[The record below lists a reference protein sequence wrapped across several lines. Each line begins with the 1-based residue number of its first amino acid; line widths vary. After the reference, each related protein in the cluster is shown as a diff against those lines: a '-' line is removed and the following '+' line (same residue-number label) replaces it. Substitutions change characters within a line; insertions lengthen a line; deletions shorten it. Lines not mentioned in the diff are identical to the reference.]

1 MKAGVRA
8 LGIAESYRGND
19 GSQSESTLAAAVV
32 RADQVVDGLAYAS
45 CTVGGTDATAAV
57 CELVRA
63 LERPDVRYV
72 LLGAVAPAWY
82 NIFDLSQ
89 IARTADRPVIAVTF
103 EDSAGLEAGIQ
114 DSFSGPERNQ
124 RLEAY
129 RSLPERQAV
138 SVGNETVY
146 VRCVGLEHDA
156 AAEVVR
162 GFTPE
167 GGRPE
172 PIRVARL
179 AARAGDTYVRSGTG
193 DSESE
198 RRKT

>member
-1 MKAGVRA
+1 M
-8 LGIAESYRGND
+8 
-19 GSQSESTLAAAVV
+19 
-32 RADQVVDGLAYAS
+32 RADQVVDGLAYTS

-57 CELVRA
+57 CELVA
-63 LERPDVRYV
+63 DLGRPDVRYV

-82 NIFDLSQ
+82 NVLNLSE

-103 EDSAGLEAGIQ
+103 EDSDGLEAGIRGA
-114 DSFSGPERNQ
+114 FSDGERDQ
-124 RLEAY
+124 RLETY

-138 SVGNETVY
+138 SVNDETVY
-146 VRCVGLEHDA
+146 VRCVGLERNV

-179 AARAGDTYVRSGTG
+179 AARAGDTYARSQTA